1 MPGKLAARVKG
12 LSEAAFREAFG
23 TEEQCRAV
31 LEKLRWPKGWV
42 CPVCGHGGRA
52 WLAERRLFQCNRCKH
67 QVSLTAGTIFHAT
80 KLPLTTWF
88 LAIHLIVTAKNG
100 ISSIELG
107 RRLGVKQPTAW
118 AMKQKIMAVMHER
131 EATKPLSGR
140 VEIDDAYLGGVRSG
154 GKRGRGAAGKTPVV
168 AAVET
173 TAERRPR
180 KLKLLPVKGFRKREV
195 EKLAREHLA
204 PGSTVVSDGLSC
216 WTAVSKAG
224 CDHFPMVTGSG
235 RQAARWAPF
244 KWVNTML
251 GNIKAAIIGTYR
263 QLGPAHA
270 GRYLASFAWRFN
282 RPFQQGS
289 MLVRFVHS
297 AARTQPLPYRVLV
310 AG

>member
-1 MPGKLAARVKG
+1 MAGKLAARVKG

-23 TEEQCRAV
+23 SEEQCRAV
-31 LEKLRWPKGWV
+31 LEKLRWSKGFI
-42 CPVCGHGGRA
+42 CPACGHGGRA
-52 WLAERRLFQCNRCKH
+52 WLAERRLYQCNRCKH

-107 RRLGVKQPTAW
+107 RRLGVKQTTAW
-118 AMKQKIMAVMHER
+118 AMKQKIMQVMHER
-131 EATKPLSGR
+131 EAKRLLSGR
-140 VEIDDAYLGGVRSG
+140 VEIDDAYLGGARSG
-154 GKRGRGAAGKTPVV
+154 GKRGRGAAGKTSVV
-168 AAVET
+168 AAET

-216 WTAVSKAG
+216 WAAVGKAG

-244 KWVNTML
+244 KWVNTTL

-263 QLGPAHA
+263 QLSPAHA
-270 GRYLASFAWRFN
+270 SRYLASFAWRFN
-282 RPFQQGS
+282 RRFQLDS

-297 AARTQPLPYRVLV
+297 AARTPPLPYRALV

>member
-1 MPGKLAARVKG
+1 MAGKLAARVKG
-12 LSEAAFREAFG
+12 LSEAAFRATFG

-31 LEKLRWPKGWV
+31 LERLRWPKRWA
-42 CPVCGHGGRA
+42 CPACGHAGRA

-67 QVSLTAGTIFHAT
+67 QVSLTAGTIFHST
-80 KLPLTTWF
+80 KLPLRTWF

-100 ISSIELG
+100 ISSVELG
-107 RRLGVKQPTAW
+107 RRLGVKQTTAW
-118 AMKQKIMAVMHER
+118 SMKQKIMQVMQER
-131 EATKPLSGR
+131 EAKKPLQGR
-140 VEIDDAYLGGVRSG
+140 VEIDDAYLGGARSG

-173 TAERRPR
+173 TPERRPR
-180 KLKLLPVKGFRKREV
+180 KLKLLPVKGFRKKKV
-195 EKLAREHLA
+195 EKLAREHLQ
-204 PGSTVVSDGLSC
+204 PGATVVSDGLAC
-216 WTAVSKAG
+216 WAAVGKAG

-244 KWVNTML
+244 KWVNTTL
-251 GNIKAAIIGTYR
+251 GNIKAAIVGTYR

-270 GRYLASFAWRFN
+270 PRYLASFAWRYN
-282 RPFQQGS
+282 RRFQLDS

-297 AARTQPLPYRVLV
+297 AARTQPLPYRVLT